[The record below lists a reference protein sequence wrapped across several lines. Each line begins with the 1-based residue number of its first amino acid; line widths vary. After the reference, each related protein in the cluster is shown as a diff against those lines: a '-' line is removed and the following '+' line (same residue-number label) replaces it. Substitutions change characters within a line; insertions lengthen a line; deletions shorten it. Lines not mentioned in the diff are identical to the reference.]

1 MHVPVLAEE
10 VMTFLAPTTGETVL
24 DCTLG
29 LGGHATT
36 FLNATAPDGTLIGLD
51 ADSLNLREAR
61 KRLES
66 YGDRVQLCCMNFR
79 DAATILKQPVD
90 IVFADLGLSSPHLDD
105 PERGFTCRTN
115 APLDMRY
122 DRSSGESAAE
132 FLLSSSVEQITK
144 VLREFGEI
152 QRSHQLAKALHLHFH
167 SETRSLTGWKTDD
180 VVKCVEKIFTYRA
193 PKVLPQVFQALRI
206 AVNDELG
213 AVASLL
219 DALPTLLNPGGRV
232 GIISY
237 HSLEDRL
244 VKHAFRSLSTP
255 ELDERTGRV
264 SQAAAWDLVTR
275 KAVIPSAQ
283 ELEDNPRS
291 RSAKFRVLRR
301 VTRAESPLPR
311 S

>member
-1 MHVPVLAEE
+1 MHVPVLQKE
-10 VMTFLAPTTGETVL
+10 VLQVLAPKPGETVF

-29 LGGHATT
+29 LAGHAAA
-36 FLNATAPDGTLIGLD
+36 FLEATSPHGRLIGLD
-51 ADSLNLREAR
+51 ADSANLAEA
-61 KRLES
+61 KKNLERFGS
-66 YGDRVQLCCMNFR
+66 RAELHNRNFR
-79 DAATILKQPVD
+79 DTQEIGAPVD

-105 PERGFTCRTN
+105 PERGFTFRTN

-122 DRSSGESAAE
+122 DRSTGESAAE
-132 FLLSSSVEQITK
+132 FLLSSSVDQITK

-152 QRSHQLAKALHLHFH
+152 QRSHQLAKALHAHVH
-167 SETRSLTGWKTDD
+167 SSPRGSEDPRLVKTDD
-180 VVKCVEKIFTYRA
+180 VVACVEKIFTYRA

-213 AVASLL
+213 AVTSLL
-219 DALPTLLNPGGRV
+219 ETLPKLLSPAGRI

-255 ELDERTGRV
+255 ERNETTGQI
-264 SQAAAWDLVTR
+264 SKSAPWELITR
-275 KAVIPSAQ
+275 KAVTPSAR
-283 ELEDNPRS
+283 ELEENPRS

-301 VTRAESPLPR
+301 CSTS
-311 S
+311 

>member
-1 MHVPVLAEE
+1 MQHGHVSVLHTEVLAL
-10 VMTFLAPTTGETVL
+10 LAPRPGETVL

-36 FLNATAPDGTLIGLD
+36 FLNVTAPDGLLIGLD
-51 ADSLNLREAR
+51 ADSVNLTEAR
-61 KRLES
+61 KRLQP
-66 YGDRVQLCCMNFR
+66 YGSRLETHCMNFR
-79 DAATILKQPVD
+79 DALTVLTHPVD

-105 PERGFTCRTN
+105 PERGFTFRTN

-122 DRSSGESAAE
+122 DRSTGESAAE
-132 FLLSSSVEQITK
+132 LLLSSSVEQITK

-152 QRSHQLAKALHLHFH
+152 QRSHQLAKELHLHFH
-167 SETRSLTGWKTDD
+167 SDTRSLSDWKTDD
-180 VVKCVEKIFTYRA
+180 VVQCVEKVFTYRA

-213 AVASLL
+213 AVTSLL
-219 DALPTLLNPGGRV
+219 DTLPRLLNPGGRV

-244 VKHAFRSLSTP
+244 VKHAFRTLSTP
-255 ELDERTGRV
+255 EIDERTGQV
-264 SQAAAWDLVTR
+264 STAASWELVTR
-275 KAVIPSAQ
+275 KAVTPSAQ
-283 ELEDNPRS
+283 ELEGNPRS

-301 VTRAESPLPR
+301 VPRA
-311 S
+311 